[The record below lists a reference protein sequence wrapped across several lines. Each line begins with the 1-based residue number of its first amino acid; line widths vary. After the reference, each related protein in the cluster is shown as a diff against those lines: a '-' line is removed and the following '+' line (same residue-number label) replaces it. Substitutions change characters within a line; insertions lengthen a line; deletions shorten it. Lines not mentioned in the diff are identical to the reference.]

1 MLKSIISIIFT
12 MALGAAS
19 IFFFYEYN
27 FFVAIILLV
36 WFISRLFG
44 YNLKRLV
51 KGFGEITTHSNL
63 ETKCNCAI
71 EFKIII
77 EEVLKHPTIDRLFN
91 QLQKKTI
98 IVPSTQKEDWII
110 KMLDNYKKKFGRE
123 KLEEVKFNIKNN
135 LVWKNGAIDFN
146 DSIYHEIFIP
156 YEYKDGKEEESKSL
170 FTPAIEIGITIRI
183 FIVNGIIKLQV
194 GDFSKEY
201 TPNGL
206 STMAYQTHDTITS
219 FPLMYFSYLHKIP
232 ENYLNLSSYATESW
246 KNLHVE
252 KKDKKSKGF
261 IEDWKELTKEI
272 RDYNYVCS
280 VADEYVGNRKRWDTI
295 IAGFEKKKSE
305 WLEKENFKNPFARH
319 DDNALYDDLKPTNLY
334 FVNKYLS
341 VFVVNYNEFKEKR
354 ERYVYTDYYVER
366 P

>member
-1 MLKSIISIIFT
+1 MLKFIISIIFT
-12 MALGAAS
+12 IALAAAS

-44 YNLKRLV
+44 YNLERLV
-51 KGFGEITTHSNL
+51 KGFGQITTHSNF
-63 ETKCNCAI
+63 ETQCNCAL
-71 EFKIII
+71 EFEIII

-98 IVPSTQKEDWII
+98 IAPSTQKEDWIT

-123 KLEEVKFNIKNN
+123 KFKEVKFNIKNN

-156 YEYKDGKEEESKSL
+156 YEYKDGKEEETKPP
-170 FTPAIEIGITIRI
+170 FTPAIESGITIRL

-201 TPNGL
+201 TPNRL
-206 STMAYQTHDTITS
+206 SNMVYQTHDTITS

-232 ENYLNLSSYATESW
+232 ENYLNLSAYATESW
-246 KNLHVE
+246 KNLHAE
-252 KKDKKSKGF
+252 KKDKKSKDF
-261 IEDWKELTKEI
+261 TTDWKELTEEI

-280 VADEYVGNRKRWDTI
+280 VTDEYVGNRKKWRAIVT
-295 IAGFEKKKSE
+295 GFEKKKSE
-305 WLEKENFKNPFARH
+305 WLEKENFKNQFPRDGDFYADLESNNQYFA
-319 DDNALYDDLKPTNLY
+319 
-334 FVNKYLS
+334 NKYLW
-341 VFVVNYNEFKEKR
+341 VFVMNYNEFKEKK
-354 ERYVYTDYYVER
+354 ERYVYTDYYEER